1 MKLDKQKHTQKN
13 LAVDEEF
20 LRKCEVMQD
29 AIESGI
35 WEQVHRTVLHKKDTP
50 FLNQKKTETL

>member
-13 LAVDEEF
+13 LTEDKEF
-20 LRKCEVMQD
+20 LRKCEVMQE

-35 WEQVHRTVLHKKDTP
+35 WEQVHRTVLHGKEKILT
-50 FLNQKKTETL
+50 NNSYQ